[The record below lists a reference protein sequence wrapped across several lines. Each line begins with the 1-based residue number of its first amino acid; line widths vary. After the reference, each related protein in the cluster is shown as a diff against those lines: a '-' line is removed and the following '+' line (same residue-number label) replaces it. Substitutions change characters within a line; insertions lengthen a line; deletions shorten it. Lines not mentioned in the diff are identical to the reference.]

1 MRSIVLLVCEEGYQL
16 KKNDVMTIAEIAVK
30 TGTSIIPFG
39 GTLLSCII
47 DEVKS
52 KSMQKR
58 QDEWMETIEEKL
70 SQCSIDLETIGDNEN
85 FTSAIIKATEIAAKT
100 AEREKKEY
108 LANAVVNAINFS
120 ADESILMIY
129 MEMLEKYTVWHLQVL
144 AHFTNPAKGIGVGNE
159 YMGGADAPLLRRY
172 PHMRERVDLVDKI
185 VVDLQNEGM
194 LTSGNYM
201 HSSMTSNGI
210 YAKRTTKFGDDFIK
224 FISS

>member
-1 MRSIVLLVCEEGYQL
+1 ME
-16 KKNDVMTIAEIAVK
+16 KKDVMTIAEITVK

-58 QDEWMETIEEKL
+58 QDEWMKTIEEKL
-70 SQCSIDLETIGDNEN
+70 RQCSIDIETIGDNEN

-100 AEREKKEY
+100 AEHEKKEY
-108 LANAVVNAINFS
+108 LANAVANSIDFS

-129 MEMLEKYTVWHLQVL
+129 MELLEKYTVWHLQVL
-144 AHFTNPAKGIGVGNE
+144 SHFVNPARGIERGDE
-159 YMGGADAPLLRRY
+159 YMGGADSPLYRRY
-172 PHMRERVDLVDKI
+172 PHMRERTDLVDKI
-185 VVDLQNEGM
+185 VIDLQNEGM
-194 LTSGNYM
+194 LSSGNYM
-201 HSSMTSNGI
+201 HCTMTNSGM
-210 YAKRTTKFGDDFIK
+210 YAKRTTKLGDDFIQ

>member
-1 MRSIVLLVCEEGYQL
+1 M

-52 KSMQKR
+52 KSMQR
-58 QDEWMETIEEKL
+58 RHDEWMETIEGKL
-70 SQCSIDLETIGDNEN
+70 NQCSIDLETIGDNEN
-85 FTSAIIKATEIAAKT
+85 FTTAIIKATEIAAKT

-108 LANAVVNAINFS
+108 LANAVANSIDFS

-129 MEMLEKYTVWHLQVL
+129 MELLEKYTVWHLQVMS
-144 AHFTNPAKGIGVGNE
+144 HFVNPAQGIGNGNE
-159 YMGGADAPLLRRY
+159 YMGGADSPLYRRY
-172 PHMRERVDLVDKI
+172 PHMRERTDLVDKI
-185 VVDLQNEGM
+185 VIDLQNEGM
-194 LTSGNYM
+194 LVSGNYM
-201 HSSMTSNGI
+201 HCSMTNNGM
-210 YAKRTTKFGDDFIK
+210 YAKRTTKLGDEFMH